1 MRYSWWNRR
10 RRAGRPRNHV
20 AFALFVAAI
29 AAGLYL
35 AGVGIAEL
43 WLLLVAVVWVAFLRG

>member
-1 MRYSWWNRR
+1 
-10 RRAGRPRNHV
+10 V

-35 AGVGIAEL
+35 AGVDIAEL
-43 WLLLVAVVWVAFLRG
+43 WLLFVAAAWVAFLRG